1 MANNNKANVSTTR
14 GVKGGY
20 FFSAALGTTDV
31 PTKANFASWT
41 PTSAWE
47 NQGYIPEDGFTESV
61 STDGGGELRDLN
73 LDTVD
78 YMDGS
83 HTESVQVAFM
93 EMAKNALATQYGHSN
108 VTDENGVIEVQHNWA
123 QAEEHRMYAFLLLL
137 KNGRKWVKYIP
148 DGKVTELGDFT
159 GNKTT
164 AAQRQATITYIVD
177 DDGNGCFDWIES
189 TETPA
194 PQLTALSG
202 TGITLSPTFAADTRT
217 YTATSSASSTTITA
231 TAGTGKTVAIKDGNG
246 NSYSSGGSVP
256 LVTGK
261 NVLTITV
268 TDTSTGAKGIYTLTI
283 TKS

>member
-20 FFSAALGTTDV
+20 FFSAPLGTTDV

-47 NQGYIPEDGFTESV
+47 NQGYIPEDGFTETV

-93 EMAKNALATQYGHSN
+93 EMAKNALSTQYGHAN

-177 DDGNGCFDWIES
+177 DDGVGCFDWIES

-268 TDTSTGAKGIYTLTI
+268 TDTNTGAKGIYTLTI